1 MGTSDAINRLTALY
15 VYVAYVFLLLV
26 IDLFSGCSYSIR
38 EIQQK
43 QTQNRT
49 RCDHLLSI

>member
-1 MGTSDAINRLTALY
+1 MRSFDSTIYIYG
-15 VYVAYVFLLLV
+15 YVAYVFLLLV
-26 IDLFSGCSYSIR
+26 IDLFSGCSYSIK

-49 RCDHLLSI
+49 RCEHPLSI